1 MTMCSILLF
10 KNYIRRLFQWPRTN
24 IVCVLALNEIELL
37 YFSSSSG
44 YVGMAP
50 FWVQTYALT

>member
-1 MTMCSILLF
+1 MCSILLF